1 MPEEA
6 ANRVGG
12 APVARAP
19 ASTATLSCA
28 PTPPLSELPKPAL
41 LNVFS
46 RLAAEDLAALCLQER
61 GLRDAVA
68 DAGDVELWAPLCAA
82 RWPGAALADY
92 QTSGH
97 YAGGWR
103 QMYAA
108 RRGLPPAFL
117 SCVDRCRSLRTLSA
131 APSPTDYAAFAKT
144 SFTVFL
150 EVERQPQL
158 ARTPEF
164 ARHCADHVSWLAAD
178 PALLAGFVA
187 DADALAQEYDMWG
200 VGFLHWPDVPWRR
213 SVAEFITTC
222 MASRGQ
228 LPAEALAHAQQQLES
243 LDNTIRSIEE
253 ESESLQLP
261 LPEGIPRSHWWY
273 FLHGRPFSVSHVC

>member
-1 MPEEA
+1 MRAVHAALGDRRRCRQSVGRSSSRHATATSLRAGAMPEEA

-61 GLRDAVA
+61 GLRDVVA

-82 RWPGAALADY
+82 RWPGAALADF

-117 SCVDRCRSLRTLSA
+117 SCVDRC
-131 APSPTDYAAFAKT
+131 
-144 SFTVFL
+144 
-150 EVERQPQL
+150 
-158 ARTPEF
+158 
-164 ARHCADHVSWLAAD
+164 
-178 PALLAGFVA
+178 
-187 DADALAQEYDMWG
+187 
-200 VGFLHWPDVPWRR
+200 
-213 SVAEFITTC
+213 
-222 MASRGQ
+222 
-228 LPAEALAHAQQQLES
+228 
-243 LDNTIRSIEE
+243 
-253 ESESLQLP
+253 P
-261 LPEGIPRSHWWY
+261 LPPPPPPP
-273 FLHGRPFSVSHVC
+273 FLP